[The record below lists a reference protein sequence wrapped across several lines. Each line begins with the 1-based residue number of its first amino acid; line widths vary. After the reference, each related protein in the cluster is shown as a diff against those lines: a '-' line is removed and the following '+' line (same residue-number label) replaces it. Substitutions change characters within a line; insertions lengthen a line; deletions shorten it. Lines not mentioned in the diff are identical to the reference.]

1 MPPVWWGCG
10 LVAGKTDP
18 SVLVRKVAVAG
29 TFLPLLSSCLLPAE
43 AAYHGPGTAMGALFP
58 QSKVK
63 ADIWITS
70 VAPHPS
76 LGGCVQ
82 PLYVAA
88 VYGGVGILL
97 AQCPVGRFGK
107 GGWTKGRLQ
116 SGA

>member
-1 MPPVWWGCG
+1 
-10 LVAGKTDP
+10 
-18 SVLVRKVAVAG
+18 
-29 TFLPLLSSCLLPAE
+29 
-43 AAYHGPGTAMGALFP
+43 MGALFP

>member
-1 MPPVWWGCG
+1 
-10 LVAGKTDP
+10 
-18 SVLVRKVAVAG
+18 
-29 TFLPLLSSCLLPAE
+29 
-43 AAYHGPGTAMGALFP
+43 MGALFP

-76 LGGCVQ
+76 LGDCVL

-97 AQCPVGRFGK
+97 AQCPVGHF
-107 GGWTKGRLQ
+107 
-116 SGA
+116 